1 MQQRPTSQ
9 ANTGWFARRKW
20 WVVGTGA
27 VVCLLSWLAMGIG
40 LALGVEFTT
49 RLVLVTIAAVATEAL
64 IWLTAGAFG
73 LSVFEARRSIW
84 RYLRDAPKRWFA
96 SR

>member
-1 MQQRPTSQ
+1 MQPKPTSQ
-9 ANTGWFARRKW
+9 TQPGWFARRKW
-20 WVVGTGA
+20 WLVGAGA
-27 VVCLLSWLAMGIG
+27 VVCLLAWLATGIG
-40 LALGVEFTT
+40 LALGVEFTA

-84 RYLRDAPKRWFA
+84 RYLRDAPKRLFA

>member
-1 MQQRPTSQ
+1 MQNKQ
-9 ANTGWFARRKW
+9 ASHANATWFTRKKW

-27 VVCLLSWLAMGIG
+27 IVCLLAWVAMGIG
-40 LALGVEFTT
+40 LALDVEFTA

-84 RYLRDAPKRWFA
+84 RYLRDAPKRLFA